1 MIGTDV
7 ENLALKYDY
16 FVLFTIS
23 VVLQISGDLTRSG
36 RITLNGNYKK
46 NGIRTWA
53 EIIWMRIGPSGRF
66 S

>member
-16 FVLFTIS
+16 FVLFTIN
-23 VVLQISGDLTRSG
+23 VGLQISGDLTKSR
-36 RITLNGNYKK
+36 RIILNGIYKK
-46 NGIRTWA
+46 SVIRTWTG
-53 EIIWMRIGPSGRF
+53 IIWMRIGPSGRL